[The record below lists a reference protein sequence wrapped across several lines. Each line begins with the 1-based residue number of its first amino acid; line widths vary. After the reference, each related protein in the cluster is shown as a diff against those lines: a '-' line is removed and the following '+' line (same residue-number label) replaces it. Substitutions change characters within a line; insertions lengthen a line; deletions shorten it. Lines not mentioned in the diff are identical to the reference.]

1 MIYFPDNDKSKM
13 YQTSSIKFQEG
24 GNTYSISNANESVY
38 QRPVQPG
45 EGFSTIGGNTFKMK
59 ESGEVFET
67 NDLWHGGNIPE
78 RFRDVLADNAEFIK

>member
-45 EGFSTIGGNTFKMK
+45 EGFSTIGGNTFK
-59 ESGEVFET
+59 
-67 NDLWHGGNIPE
+67 
-78 RFRDVLADNAEFIK
+78 